1 MITLK
6 SNKASVP
13 IQVRCVESIGTQ
25 GQWLADTVASFEG
38 TGRGLADGESVEIGW
53 INFHLRKQPDG
64 SLLVCEPDF
73 ASDPLRAVNEDVSRS
88 LTVLTAQIDLLRVV
102 DLKAEPC
109 RFDQTLV
116 VRKGTLEQRHVFA
129 RRQQPAARDS
139 GWYLGPTDTP
149 FARPEPSDLEAMPL
163 YALMNLRPQILLA
176 LALPVGCM
184 VVWDGPQIA
193 ALLNPEGRNLWHTP
207 TN

>member
-13 IQVRCVESIGTQ
+13 IQVRCADSIGTQ
-25 GQWLADTVASFEG
+25 GQWLADTIASFEG
-38 TGRGLADGESVEIGW
+38 TGRGLVDGESMQIGW
-53 INFHLRKQPDG
+53 VNFHLRKQADG

-109 RFDQTLV
+109 RFDQTLL
-116 VRKGTLEQRHVFA
+116 VRKGTLEQRQVFA
-129 RRQQPAARDS
+129 RRQQPSGSDS

-149 FARPEPSDLEAMPL
+149 FARPARADLDELPL
-163 YALMNLRPQILLA
+163 YSLMNLRPQILLA

-193 ALLNPEGRNLWHTP
+193 ALLDPAGRNVWHTP
-207 TN
+207 SN

>member
-13 IQVRCVESIGTQ
+13 IQVRCADSIGTQ

-73 ASDPLRAVNEDVSRS
+73 ATDPLKAVSEDVSRS

-116 VRKGTLEQRHVFA
+116 VRKGTLEQRHVYA
-129 RRQQPAARDS
+129 RRQQPSGQDS
-139 GWYLGPTDTP
+139 GWYLGPADTP
-149 FARPEPSDLEAMPL
+149 FARPALSELDALPL
-163 YALMNLRPQILLA
+163 HALMNRRPQILLA

-193 ALLNPEGRNLWHTP
+193 ALLNPDGKNLWHTP

>member
-1 MITLK
+1 MITLT

-13 IQVRCVESIGTQ
+13 IQVRCTESISTQ
-25 GQWLADTVASFEG
+25 GQWLADTVASFDG
-38 TGRGLADGESVEIGW
+38 TGSGLVDGASFEIGW
-53 INFHLRKQPDG
+53 SNFLLRKQPDG

-73 ASDPLRAVNEDVSRS
+73 TSDPFKAVSEDVSRS

-129 RRQQPAARDS
+129 RRQQPSRSDS
-139 GWYLGPTDTP
+139 GWYLGPTDSP
-149 FARPEPSDLEAMPL
+149 FGKPAAADLEEMPL
-163 YALMNLRPQILLA
+163 YSLMNRRPQILLA

-184 VVWDGPQIA
+184 VVWDGPAIST
-193 ALLNPEGRNLWHTP
+193 LLNPEGRNLWHT

>member
-13 IQVRCVESIGTQ
+13 IQVRCADSIGTQ
-25 GQWLADTVASFEG
+25 GQWLADTVASFER
-38 TGRGLADGESVEIGW
+38 TGRGLADGESLEIGW
-53 INFHLRKQPDG
+53 INFYLRKQPDG

-73 ASDPLRAVNEDVSRS
+73 ASDPLKAVNEDVSRS

-116 VRKGTLEQRHVFA
+116 VRKGTLEQQRVCA
-129 RRQQPAARDS
+129 RRRQPSGPDS
-139 GWYLGPTDTP
+139 GWYLGPAATQSE
-149 FARPEPSDLEAMPL
+149 RPALSELDALPL
-163 YALMNLRPQILLA
+163 HALMNRRPQILLA
-176 LALPVGCM
+176 LALPVGCR

-193 ALLNPEGRNLWHTP
+193 ALLNPAGRNFWRSP

>member
-13 IQVRCVESIGTQ
+13 IQVRCADSIGTQ
-25 GQWLADTVASFEG
+25 GQWLADTIASFEG
-38 TGRGLADGESVEIGW
+38 TGRGLVDGESMQIGW
-53 INFHLRKQPDG
+53 VNFHLRKQADG

-109 RFDQTLV
+109 RFDQTLL
-116 VRKGTLEQRHVFA
+116 VRKGTLEQRQVFA
-129 RRQQPAARDS
+129 RRQQPSGSDS

-149 FARPEPSDLEAMPL
+149 FARPARADLDELPL
-163 YALMNLRPQILLA
+163 
-176 LALPVGCM
+176 
-184 VVWDGPQIA
+184 
-193 ALLNPEGRNLWHTP
+193 
-207 TN
+207 